1 MTYQNLSV
9 RSKNV
14 SFDGSNIVIY
24 FKHAMKKAESEKQL
38 LCQFYTFPK
47 YFAVDLK

>member
-14 SFDGSNIVIY
+14 SFDGSNILIY
-24 FKHAMKKAESEKQL
+24 FKRAIKTTES
-38 LCQFYTFPK
+38 
-47 YFAVDLK
+47 